1 MRHAERVTDGQP
13 NRFKMSL
20 EDLERTAHVPL
31 EDQVEGQPE
40 PVSSEPI
47 DSDWNQQQ
55 RTIRWAG
62 G

>member
-1 MRHAERVTDGQP
+1 MPDGKP
-13 NRFKMSL
+13 NRYAISL
-20 EDLERTAHVPL
+20 EELERTAHVPL

-47 DSDWNQQQ
+47 DNDWHKQQ
-55 RTIRWAG
+55 RDIRWAG